1 VSELLAVN
9 VLPSAIVK
17 VEPVAGAVNAT
28 LLMLVAVATP
38 NAGVV
43 RVGLVRVLFVSVSV
57 VARPTKVSVAAG
69 NVRVVVPAVA
79 VANNVVVPEVD
90 PAKIADVPNDRVV
103 SIVADPYILV
113 PESSLAIVFYLFVIF
128 I

>member
-1 VSELLAVN
+1 
-9 VLPSAIVK
+9 
-17 VEPVAGAVNAT
+17 
-28 LLMLVAVATP
+28 MLVAVATP

-57 VARPTKVSVAAG
+57 VARPTRVSVAAG

-90 PAKIADVPNDRVV
+90 PVKIADVPNDRVV

-113 PESSLAIVFYLFVIF
+113 PDSSLAIAFYLFVIF